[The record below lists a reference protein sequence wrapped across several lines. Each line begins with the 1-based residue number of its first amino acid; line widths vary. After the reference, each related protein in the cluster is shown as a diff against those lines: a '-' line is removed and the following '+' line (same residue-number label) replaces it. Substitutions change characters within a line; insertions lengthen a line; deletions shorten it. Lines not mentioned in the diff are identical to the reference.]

1 MVDASVLAARVD
13 YAVASNLN
21 VFGSFLYAKRVSHG
35 YGWGYIR
42 PTATGGVGYAP
53 TGTYLA
59 PSPAIP
65 DDALGWEVTT
75 GVTWN
80 LLDSC
85 ILDVSAAYWKPGK
98 WFNYAC
104 IDKAVPGWD
113 APAAGNFWGV
123 FPDRSIDPVIGVI
136 TSLMVY
142 F

>member
-1 MVDASVLAARVD
+1 
-13 YAVASNLN
+13 
-21 VFGSFLYAKRVSHG
+21 
-35 YGWGYIR
+35 
-42 PTATGGVGYAP
+42 
-53 TGTYLA
+53 
-59 PSPAIP
+59 
-65 DDALGWEVTT
+65 
-75 GVTWN
+75 
-80 LLDSC
+80 LDSC